1 MRAGY
6 SGVMMP
12 EKMQPEIRQTWE
24 DYKAGKIDL
33 AGVQERAR
41 IALPVL
47 SMRMKT

>member
-1 MRAGY
+1 
-6 SGVMMP
+6 MMP
-12 EKMQPEIRQTWE
+12 EKMQPEIRQAWE

-33 AGVQERAR
+33 SSVRERAR